1 MKNFQ
6 HGLLSEME
14 AEWLDQVENTQ
25 AGGAPEGPC
34 LKQKPT
40 LRTWPER
47 FVRIEGKALNVYG
60 SPAVPVRNATPSLC
74 PLVCLAVLPGRLR
87 VVSCE
92 ADWKHTD
99 RAEPE
104 GCGWLL
110 SRARRTAHA
119 AARSPTARAARSPKA
134 WSVGARPPTP
144 SLSSSVPTSWA

>member
-60 SPAVPVRNATPSLC
+60 SPAVPVRNATPSLSLC

-92 ADWKHTD
+92 ADWNTRTGLSL
-99 RAEPE
+99 RAVVGCCPGPE
-104 GCGWLL
+104 GPPPRQLN
-110 SRARRTAHA
+110 RRLH
-119 AARSPTARAARSPKA
+119 
-134 WSVGARPPTP
+134 G
-144 SLSSSVPTSWA
+144 L

>member
-47 FVRIEGKALNVYG
+47 FVRIEGKARWLRARALMQQQQLYG
-60 SPAVPVRNATPSLC
+60 SYIKKTL
-74 PLVCLAVLPGRLR
+74 
-87 VVSCE
+87 
-92 ADWKHTD
+92 
-99 RAEPE
+99 
-104 GCGWLL
+104 
-110 SRARRTAHA
+110 
-119 AARSPTARAARSPKA
+119 
-134 WSVGARPPTP
+134 
-144 SLSSSVPTSWA
+144 

>member
-60 SPAVPVRNATPSLC
+60 SPAVPVRNTTPLLC
-74 PLVCLAVLPGRLR
+74 LSASLPGC
-87 VVSCE
+87 VAWETQSCE
-92 ADWKHTD
+92 
-99 RAEPE
+99 
-104 GCGWLL
+104 L
-110 SRARRTAHA
+110 
-119 AARSPTARAARSPKA
+119 
-134 WSVGARPPTP
+134 
-144 SLSSSVPTSWA
+144 

>member
-60 SPAVPVRNATPSLC
+60 SPAVPVRNATPAL
-74 PLVCLAVLPGRLR
+74 
-87 VVSCE
+87 
-92 ADWKHTD
+92 
-99 RAEPE
+99 
-104 GCGWLL
+104 
-110 SRARRTAHA
+110 
-119 AARSPTARAARSPKA
+119 
-134 WSVGARPPTP
+134 
-144 SLSSSVPTSWA
+144 SLSLSLSLSVRLCAWLCCLGDSEL

>member
-60 SPAVPVRNATPSLC
+60 SPAVPVRNATPSLSLC

-92 ADWKHTD
+92 ADWNT
-99 RAEPE
+99 RTGLSLRTVVGCCPGPE
-104 GCGWLL
+104 GPAAWQLD
-110 SRARRTAHA
+110 RRLH
-119 AARSPTARAARSPKA
+119 
-134 WSVGARPPTP
+134 G
-144 SLSSSVPTSWA
+144 L